1 MRFPVVALLLCGP
14 LLASKAPIAI
24 VDITVVDVITAALH
38 PHQTVLI
45 SDDRITSIGAKAPVG
60 ARIISGTGKFLIPGL
75 WDMHVHLWYPQNQLP
90 TFIAFGVIGVKDM
103 GSDFRR
109 TSAWRDAIEKGTAV
123 GPHILTSGPAVDGH
137 PSEDGKLPV
146 IVAQN
151 AREARAAF
159 DQLWDL
165 DVDFIKVLSG
175 LSRDAYFALAEQA
188 RHWEIPLE
196 GHIPTAVSA
205 WDALEARQR
214 SLEHLFGVMKSVS
227 SDEEAIDFFEQCAV
241 RGVAISPTLVLWQR
255 MAHNHDDQL
264 KTDVR
269 LKYVP
274 ESIRKSWPELKDDD
288 EDAPS
293 IRTQIDRIYR
303 LVSLATR
310 TKIMVLAGTD
320 TGDPY
325 TIPGATLHDELEQ
338 LVAAGMTPPQ
348 ALEAATIEPARF
360 LEWDEQMGTIEKG
373 KVADLVLLD
382 ANPLDDIRNT
392 RKIAGVFARGRYFS
406 RRDLDALLIPKN

>member
-1 MRFPVVALLLCGP
+1 MRFLAGALVLCIP
-14 LLASKAPIAI
+14 LLAAKPPIAI
-24 VDITVVDVITAALH
+24 VDVTVVDVQTAALH
-38 PHQTVLI
+38 PHQTLVI
-45 SDDRITSIGAKAPVG
+45 EGDRIASVGAKAPIG
-60 ARIISGTGKFLIPGL
+60 ARIVSGAGKYLIPGL

-90 TFIAFGVIGVKDM
+90 TFLAFGITGVKDM
-103 GSDFRR
+103 GSDFKR

-123 GPHILTSGPAVDGH
+123 GPHIVTSGPPVDGR
-137 PSEDGKLPV
+137 PSDNDKLPV
-146 IVAQN
+146 LIAQN
-151 AREARAAF
+151 AREARAVF
-159 DQLWDL
+159 DQLWNL

-188 RHWEIPLE
+188 RHWDVPLE

-227 SDEEAIDFFEQCAV
+227 TDEEAIYFFEQCAV

-255 MAHNHDDQL
+255 MAHADDERL
-264 KTDVR
+264 KADVR

-274 ESIRKSWPELKDDD
+274 ESIRKTWPELKDD
-288 EDAPS
+288 EDGAA
-293 IRTQIDRIYR
+293 IRKQIDRIYR

-310 TKIMVLAGTD
+310 TKVIVLAGTD

-338 LVAAGMTPPQ
+338 LVTAGMTPHQ

-373 KVADLVLLD
+373 KLADLVMLD

-392 RKIAGVFARGRYFS
+392 RKIAAVFARGRYFS
-406 RRDLDALLIPKN
+406 RRELDGLLVPKD